1 MNSSNRIIVNTLAQ
15 YVRTIINMVLSLYSS
30 RLVLNILGVDDYGV
44 YSLVAGVVSMLSFLT
59 NSLVGSTQRFLSVS
73 QGQGNMDRLKEVF
86 NNSLIL
92 HVALGFFVAI
102 MLLALTP
109 FIFDGFLNIPDG
121 SVGVAKELYI
131 LVVLMVYIS
140 FIASPYRALLVSHEN
155 IVYTS
160 IIDVLDGVL
169 KVGLV
174 LLLPYIPINK
184 LLAYGLIM
192 LSIQSFNLIA
202 FMVYSH
208 LKYDECSWPKLRL
221 FSLSY
226 VKELSK
232 FTSWVVY
239 SSVCITLRNQGL
251 AIVLNKIYGTAIN
264 AAYGIGMQI
273 SGMVSLISSSFQNAI
288 APQLMAAEGAGDRK
302 RMLALAEIQSKA
314 SFLLLAMIGIP
325 VMFEM
330 PTLLKLWLVNVPDYT
345 VLFARTF
352 LSMQIVDMLSTGL
365 AAANRAIGN
374 IGRYTVLTYT
384 PKLLIMPIGWLGLKC
399 GMSLTLVTLIMV
411 AIEALCM
418 FLRIYLYRNEE
429 WFNAK
434 DFLKSVILRSM
445 PPVIISAI
453 VCFICNMIINS
464 RMACFIVSFVLSIL
478 SFLSTAY
485 LVSLNVREKVFMKRM
500 VTKILRKHD
509 RFKV

>member
-1 MNSSNRIIVNTLAQ
+1 MQSSQRIVVNTLAQ
-15 YVRTIINMVLSLYSS
+15 YIRTIINMVLSLYSS

-73 QGQGNMDRLKEVF
+73 QGKGNMERLKEVF

-92 HVALGFFVAI
+92 HIALGFIVAI
-102 MLLALTP
+102 ILFALTP
-109 FIFDGFLNIPDG
+109 FIFDGFLNIPNG
-121 SVGVAKELYI
+121 SVEVAKELYI

-160 IIDVLDGVL
+160 IIDVLDGIL

-232 FTSWVVY
+232 FTGWVVY

-273 SGMVSLISSSFQNAI
+273 SGMVSFISSSFQNAI
-288 APQLMAAEGAGDRK
+288 APQLMAAEGAGDRN

-399 GMSLTLVTLIMV
+399 GISLLTIALIMV

-418 FLRIYLYRNEE
+418 YLRIHLYRKEG
-429 WFNAK
+429 WFNAM
-434 DFLKSVILRSM
+434 DFFKSVILRTM
-445 PPVIISAI
+445 PPVLVS
-453 VCFICNMIINS
+453 VGSCVICNMLISS
-464 RMACFIVSFVLSIL
+464 RIACFVG
-478 SFLSTAY
+478 SFLFSIPIFLTLSY
-485 LVSLNVREKVFMKRM
+485 YISLNTHEKVFVK
-500 VTKILRKHD
+500 KIVNKVLRRKYD
-509 RFKV
+509 EA

>member
-1 MNSSNRIIVNTLAQ
+1 
-15 YVRTIINMVLSLYSS
+15 MVLSLYSS

-73 QGQGNMDRLKEVF
+73 QGRGNMDRLKEVF

-160 IIDVLDGVL
+160 IIDVLDGIL

-226 VKELSK
+226 VKELSM
-232 FTSWVVY
+232 FTGWVVY

-273 SGMVSLISSSFQNAI
+273 SGMVSFISSSFQNAI

-325 VMFEM
+325 TMFEM
-330 PTLLKLWLVNVPDYT
+330 ETLLSIWLVQVPEHT
-345 VLFARTF
+345 VLFSCMF

-365 AAANRAIGN
+365 AVANRAIGN
-374 IGRYTVLTYT
+374 IGRYNVYTYT
-384 PKLLIMPIGWLGLKC
+384 PKLLIMPIGWISLKY
-399 GMSLTLVTLIMV
+399 GASLVVVSLIMIF
-411 AIEALCM
+411 IEAFCM
-418 FLRIYLYRNEE
+418 ILRIYLYRHEE
-429 WFNAK
+429 WFNAN
-434 DFLKSVILRSM
+434 DFVKSVILRSM
-445 PPVIISAI
+445 PPVVVSVAVCLMLRIIENGIIRFFTTFTVSIICFCIISYMLALKPKERE
-453 VCFICNMIINS
+453 FIKSLIGK
-464 RMACFIVSFVLSIL
+464 FI
-478 SFLSTAY
+478 
-485 LVSLNVREKVFMKRM
+485 RR
-500 VTKILRKHD
+500 
-509 RFKV
+509 